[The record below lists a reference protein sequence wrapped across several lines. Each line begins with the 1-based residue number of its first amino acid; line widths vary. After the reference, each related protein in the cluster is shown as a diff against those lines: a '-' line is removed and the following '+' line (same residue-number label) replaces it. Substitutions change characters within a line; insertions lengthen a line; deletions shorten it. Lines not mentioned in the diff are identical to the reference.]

1 MNYDRFS
8 SWADDEDDDI
18 TPDVES
24 AVEPVA
30 EPKPAASDSP
40 EDIIEMLSC
49 LEDGEA
55 VSIDV
60 DIDTFN
66 AVYKTARKSGD
77 FNNLPSYADGKLVYT
92 KG

>member
-8 SWADDEDDDI
+8 SWADDEDNDT

-24 AVEPVA
+24 AV

-40 EDIIEMLSC
+40 EDIIETLSR